1 LFESLLI
8 ANRGEIACRII
19 RTARKMGVR
28 TVAVYSEADANC
40 LHTRQADRAIPI
52 GPSPARDSYL
62 CGEKILAAAKS
73 AGVDA
78 IHPGYGF
85 LSENAD
91 FAESC
96 EAAGIHFVGPSA
108 SAIRAMGSKDEAK
121 RRMEAVGVPVVPGE
135 HGKDNDD
142 TSWAKVADR
151 IGYPVLVK
159 AVAGG
164 GGKGMRRVDTPNDLE
179 AALEGASREAEAAFG
194 DPRILIEKWLTS
206 SRHIEVQIFAD
217 GHGNVVHLFER
228 DCSLQRRHQK
238 VVEEAP
244 APGLSESMR
253 TRMGEAAIRAAQAID
268 YRGAGTVEFIVDISE
283 GIESSRFYFMEMNTR
298 LQVEHAVTE
307 AITGIDLVEW
317 QLLVAAGQALPLR
330 QDQIT
335 ASGHAIE
342 VRLYAE
348 DPSRRYL
355 PQTGRLVRHR
365 PPEDDPQTRVD
376 NGVAEGDAV
385 SFHYDPM
392 ISKLIVHGRSRD
404 GAIRRLR
411 SALEE
416 YEIAGLIT
424 NLGLLHAIA
433 KFPAFAAGRLNTAFL
448 AEHDLV
454 LTMDLGHA
462 PPELVALGC
471 AALLG
476 NRARTA
482 YPQPG
487 EDPYSPWARTDSF
500 RLNEDGLERLLLR
513 MGKNDL
519 EVLVHETAQAT
530 TLEWENHA
538 VVLRDVSIDEDRVSA
553 TLSGETHSA
562 TFVFDGDHL
571 HVIANARSAK
581 LEIVQATLEI
591 GGESSGDGS
600 IRSPMP
606 GKIVAVLVAQG
617 DRVERGQA
625 LLQLEA
631 MKMEHTLKA
640 PDSGKVKVLLAKLGQ
655 QVDEG
660 RELIVID

>member
-1 LFESLLI
+1 MFETLLI

-19 RTARKMGVR
+19 RTARKMGIR
-28 TVAVYSEADANC
+28 TVAVYSEADKNA
-40 LHTRQADRAIPI
+40 LHTRSADIAIPI

-73 AGVDA
+73 AGADA

-96 EAAGIHFVGPSA
+96 EAAGLRFVGPSA

-121 RRMEAVGVPVVPGE
+121 RRMEAAGVPVVPGE
-135 HGKDNDD
+135 HSKGNDYAD
-142 TSWAKVADR
+142 WGEVANR

-164 GGKGMRRVDTPNDLE
+164 GGKGMRRVDIPEDLE
-179 AALEGASREAEAAFG
+179 AALDGASREAEAAFG
-194 DPRILIEKWLTS
+194 DPRILIEKWLAP

-217 GHGNVVHLFER
+217 GHGNAVHLFER
-228 DCSLQRRHQK
+228 DCSIQRRHQK

-244 APGLSESMR
+244 APGLTESMR
-253 TRMGEAAIRAAQAID
+253 KQMGETAIKAAQAID
-268 YRGAGTVEFIVDISE
+268 YQGAGTIEFIVDVSE
-283 GIESSRFYFMEMNTR
+283 GIENSCFYFMEMNTR

-307 AITGIDLVEW
+307 AVTGIDLVEW
-317 QLLVAAGQALPLR
+317 QLRVAAGEALPLG
-330 QDQIT
+330 QDQIA

-348 DPSRRYL
+348 DPARRYL

-365 PPEDDPQTRVD
+365 PPPDDDWTRVD
-376 NGVAEGDAV
+376 NGVAEGDTI

-392 ISKLIVHGRSRD
+392 ISKLIVHGRSRAS
-404 GAIRRLR
+404 AIRRLR

-416 YEIAGLIT
+416 YEIAGLTT

-433 KFPAFAAGRLNTAFL
+433 KFPAFAAGHVNTAFL
-448 AEHDLV
+448 TEHDLA
-454 LTMDLGHA
+454 LTMNLGHA
-462 PPELVALGC
+462 PPELIALGC
-471 AALLG
+471 TALLE

-487 EDPYSPWARTDSF
+487 GDPYSPWAKTDSF
-500 RLNEDGLERLLLR
+500 RLNEDGLERLCLR
-513 MGKNDL
+513 QGKNDL
-519 EVLVHETAQAT
+519 QILIHPTAHAT
-530 TLEWENHA
+530 TLEWDNHA
-538 VVLRDVSIDEDRVSA
+538 VVVRDVSMGEDRVSA
-553 TLSGETHSA
+553 TLNGETRSA
-562 TFVFDGDHL
+562 SFVFDTDHV
-571 HVIANARSAK
+571 HVIAKARSAK
-581 LEIVQATLEI
+581 LEVVQTKI
-591 GGESSGDGS
+591 PIDGENPGDGS

-606 GKIVAVLVAQG
+606 GKIIAVLVAQG

-625 LLQLEA
+625 LLRLEA
-631 MKMEHTLKA
+631 MKMEHTLTA
-640 PDSGKVKVLLAKLGQ
+640 PNSGKVRTLLASLGQ
-655 QVDEG
+655 QVDAG
-660 RELIVID
+660 KELIVID

>member
-1 LFESLLI
+1 
-8 ANRGEIACRII
+8 
-19 RTARKMGVR
+19 
-28 TVAVYSEADANC
+28 
-40 LHTRQADRAIPI
+40 
-52 GPSPARDSYL
+52 
-62 CGEKILAAAKS
+62 
-73 AGVDA
+73 
-78 IHPGYGF
+78 
-85 LSENAD
+85 
-91 FAESC
+91 
-96 EAAGIHFVGPSA
+96 
-108 SAIRAMGSKDEAK
+108 
-121 RRMEAVGVPVVPGE
+121 
-135 HGKDNDD
+135 
-142 TSWAKVADR
+142 
-151 IGYPVLVK
+151 
-159 AVAGG
+159 
-164 GGKGMRRVDTPNDLE
+164 
-179 AALEGASREAEAAFG
+179 
-194 DPRILIEKWLTS
+194 
-206 SRHIEVQIFAD
+206 
-217 GHGNVVHLFER
+217 
-228 DCSLQRRHQK
+228 
-238 VVEEAP
+238 
-244 APGLSESMR
+244 
-253 TRMGEAAIRAAQAID
+253 
-268 YRGAGTVEFIVDISE
+268 
-283 GIESSRFYFMEMNTR
+283 
-298 LQVEHAVTE
+298 
-307 AITGIDLVEW
+307 
-317 QLLVAAGQALPLR
+317 
-330 QDQIT
+330 
-335 ASGHAIE
+335 
-342 VRLYAE
+342 
-348 DPSRRYL
+348 
-355 PQTGRLVRHR
+355 
-365 PPEDDPQTRVD
+365 
-376 NGVAEGDAV
+376 
-385 SFHYDPM
+385 
-392 ISKLIVHGRSRD
+392 
-404 GAIRRLR
+404 
-411 SALEE
+411 LEE